1 MKIELLIWA
10 LIFPLSALAQPTQ
23 PFANQRPGLTP
34 GGCAWL
40 VPWGMEYAQPK
51 QLPPSEVAGKNA
63 RGCLSQFDAYYGLN
77 GCPLKYCNYKDI
89 GE

>member
-1 MKIELLIWA
+1 
-10 LIFPLSALAQPTQ
+10 
-23 PFANQRPGLTP
+23 
-34 GGCAWL
+34 
-40 VPWGMEYAQPK
+40 MEYAQPK